1 MYCSHINKVIT
12 LKFMSSV
19 LKCVSTVHIIKACTL
34 HLFLQRYTLV
44 KVHLKT
50 KHLKKIMVCS
60 GKFIITTFFKDKN
73 IYFFCL
79 VLIFLE
85 VKCVLHAFQQL

>member
-1 MYCSHINKVIT
+1 M
-12 LKFMSSV
+12 LKFMSSI

-73 IYFFCL
+73 IYFFLFGCDFLGSQMCAARVSAALTEIGPCL
-79 VLIFLE
+79 
-85 VKCVLHAFQQL
+85 